1 MATTTERE
9 AEWAL
14 IGALLVDP
22 DRLQDPGV
30 AILAADDL
38 ADTAAREVFGVIVRL
53 VESEAP
59 VDVISVAQEM
69 RTGGHL
75 EALGGL
81 PWLMDLVAGVPTAA
95 HIGHYA
101 DLVRD
106 HALQRRLRVALEHA
120 LTRLEAAEDG
130 HTALTDLQAW
140 LATVA
145 DAEQVAR
152 LLPVNPQPP
161 VVADAHEA
169 LQRAM
174 DPRARP
180 IYTPWRSLDAIGGGI
195 RRGDLLVLAARTSVG
210 KSTMAVQI
218 AGHAAQTGHPT
229 LYVSYE
235 VSPDRLV
242 IQLATQRT
250 GRDRYRLLQ
259 GRDPHPEIVG
269 RALDAMRDWP
279 MWWWRGGERPTWPA
293 VATRI
298 GQLAHQHGIELVVID
313 HLELIPLDRRAR
325 EHVTVELGQLTAE
338 MKAAA
343 VRYHVA
349 MIAVDQLNRQ
359 ADTQQQPTLSNLGWS
374 SGIEKSA
381 DSVWALDRVDREDPD
396 SDRWVYVL
404 KHREGS
410 LGKVQLRWDPGPTR
424 LVDPTEGAS

>member
-1 MATTTERE
+1 MATTAERE

-22 DRLQDPGV
+22 DRLRDPGV

-38 ADTAAREVFGVIVRL
+38 AAPAAREVFGVIARL
-53 VESEAP
+53 VESETP
-59 VDVISVAQEM
+59 VDVVSVAQEL
-69 RTGGHL
+69 RPNGHL

-81 PWLMDLVAGVPTAA
+81 PWLMDLVDRVPTAA

-120 LTRLEAAEDG
+120 LTRLDAAEDG
-130 HTALTDLQAW
+130 HAALTDLQAW

-145 DAEQVAR
+145 EAEQVAR
-152 LLPVNPQPP
+152 LLPVSPQAP
-161 VVADAHEA
+161 VVDGAQEVVR
-169 LQRAM
+169 RAM
-174 DPRARP
+174 DPRERP

-218 AGHAAQTGHPT
+218 AGHAAQTGQPT

-235 VSPDRLV
+235 VDPARLV
-242 IQLATQRT
+242 VQLATQKT

-259 GRDPHPEIVG
+259 GRDPHPEIV
-269 RALDAMRDWP
+269 RDALETMRDWP
-279 MWWWRGGERPTWPA
+279 MWWWRGGERPSWPA
-293 VATRI
+293 VAARI
-298 GQLAHQHGIELVVID
+298 GQLAQQHGIALVVID

-410 LGKVQLRWDPGPTR
+410 LGKVRLRWDPGPTR
-424 LVDPTEGAS
+424 LVDPAEGPS